1 MRSDYLEDDA
11 DAAAERL
18 AIECAVP
25 LLSDHDGNEE
35 KELCEED
42 RAAGDAKCENEDEES
57 TEELTEESVAEL
69 RLAKIALVVWT
80 LVSALIMLLISADA
94 FMDDFEDTAVE
105 TFDSVMETFE
115 DFGDAFRRDHHNHHL
130 RHQPQGGDEVG
141 VSNLDD
147 VVNLSLHQLT
157 EENWDDFLASKP
169 LAFVNFG
176 ASWDPHTQRM
186 APEFKKLAAAA
197 AVNHLP
203 VAVGQVDC
211 VEQHDLCQQ
220 HGIMA
225 YPTNRLYEN
234 KKAVAPDYGRE
245 RTADAMHGFL
255 RMHTEILYT

>member
-105 TFDSVMETFE
+105 TFDSVVETFE
-115 DFGDAFRRDHHNHHL
+115 ELGDAFRRDHHNHHL
-130 RHQPQGGDEVG
+130 RHQPQGGNEVG
-141 VSNLDD
+141 VSNYDSAA
-147 VVNLSLHQLT
+147 NLSLHQLT

-186 APEFKKLAAAA
+186 APELKKLAVLASD
-197 AVNHLP
+197 LP
-203 VAVGQVDC
+203 VAIGQVDC
-211 VEQHDLCQQ
+211 AEQHDLCQQ

-225 YPTNRLYEN
+225 YPTTRMHIHGKMLD
-234 KKAVAPDYGRE
+234 DYGGE
-245 RTADAMHGFL
+245 RTADAMYYTF
-255 RMHTEILYT
+255 MHMYIEILYI